1 MKSKTQPGG
10 TLPRRPI
17 RVTIPG
23 VWPTLFKIGPFEL
36 GTFGLMA
43 ALGFLAAYLVLR
55 AEARRRG
62 LEVKL
67 ASEMLMAAIA
77 GGLVGARLNYALE
90 YWDVFVA
97 DPVGMLWSRYGFTWW
112 GGLVGGTL
120 AVIILLK
127 ARRQKLGP
135 FADALAPAITLGY
148 VFGRAG

>member
-1 MKSKTQPGG
+1 
-10 TLPRRPI
+10 
-17 RVTIPG
+17 

-55 AEARRRG
+55 AEIKRRG

-67 ASEMLMAAIA
+67 ASEMLMAAIL

-97 DPVGMLWSRYGFTWW
+97 DPVGILWSRYGFTWW
-112 GGLVGGTL
+112 GGLAGGTL

-127 ARRQKLGP
+127 VRRQKLGP
-135 FADALAPAITLGY
+135 YADALAPAITLGY